1 MTRVRT
7 IGLVLAAFC
16 LAAASHLIWN
26 DQPQAAS
33 DQGDA
38 LVEEVTELIDAAERA
53 RAADP
58 KFLEDLR
65 QALEDYQGPK
75 LVRLLHDDFRAGNH
89 RRPIHV
95 VAQPANPI

>member
-1 MTRVRT
+1 M
-7 IGLVLAAFC
+7 
-16 LAAASHLIWN
+16 IWN

-38 LVEEVTELIDAAERA
+38 LIVEITELIDAAERA

-65 QALEDYQGPK
+65 QALEDYQEPK
-75 LVRLLHDDFRAGNH
+75 LV
-89 RRPIHV
+89 
-95 VAQPANPI
+95 

>member
-16 LAAASHLIWN
+16 FAAASHLIWN

-38 LVEEVTELIDAAERA
+38 LIVEFTELIDAAERA

-75 LVRLLHDDFRAGNH
+75 LV
-89 RRPIHV
+89 
-95 VAQPANPI
+95 